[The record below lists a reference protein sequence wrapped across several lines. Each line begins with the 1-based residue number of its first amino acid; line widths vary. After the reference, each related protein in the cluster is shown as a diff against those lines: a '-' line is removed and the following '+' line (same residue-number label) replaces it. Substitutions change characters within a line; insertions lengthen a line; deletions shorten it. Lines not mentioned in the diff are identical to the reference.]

1 MVPGLADSNG
11 VSFESVNVPGRYLR
25 HYNYALRLD
34 PNDNTSIFRADAT
47 FYRTAG
53 LADSSWSSFRSYNF
67 PTYYLRHRDYLLR
80 IDPLS
85 ASSSLSDRQ
94 DATFRVSS

>member
-1 MVPGLADSNG
+1 RLA
-11 VSFESVNVPGRYLR
+11 
-25 HYNYALRLD
+25 A
-34 PNDNTSIFRADAT
+34 NDNTSTFRADAT

-67 PTYYLRHRDYLLR
+67 PDRYLRHSNYVLR

-85 ASSSLSDRQ
+85 AGSSEADRQ
-94 DATFRVSS
+94 SATFRV